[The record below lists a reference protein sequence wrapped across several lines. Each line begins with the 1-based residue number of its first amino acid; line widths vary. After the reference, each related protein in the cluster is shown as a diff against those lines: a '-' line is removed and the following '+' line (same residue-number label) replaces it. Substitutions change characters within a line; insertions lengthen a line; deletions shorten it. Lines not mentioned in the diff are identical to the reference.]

1 MEDFLEDNANL
12 WVQVF
17 AEFETFIYVSMFDA
31 NNNEMLRKII
41 LESKRIHIRMLYD
54 FFSDHRIK
62 EDDLISS
69 DLLSKPVDLSASI
82 SGDLRIL
89 TNKSTAHLTLARGT
103 ISVPDSDYIDAIKS
117 IIISICRFIKEI
129 NQGNINETYKK
140 DLNDK
145 NAIGLKRTV
154 TQLIHSFVDLNQM
167 SEVLIET

>member
-17 AEFETFIYVSMFDA
+17 AEFETFIYVSMFEA
-31 NNNEMLRKII
+31 NNEMLRKIF

-54 FFSDHRIK
+54 FFSNHRIK

-69 DLLSKPVDLSASI
+69 DLLSRPVDLSASI
-82 SGDLRIL
+82 SGNLRIL
-89 TNKSTAHLTLARGT
+89 INKSTAHLTLARGT

-117 IIISICRFIKEI
+117 IFISICHFIKEI
-129 NQGNINETYKK
+129 DQGNVNETYKE

-145 NAIGLKRTV
+145 NVMGLKWTV
-154 TQLIHSFVDLNQM
+154 KRLIHRFTDLNQM
-167 SEVLIET
+167 SEVLIES

>member
-17 AEFETFIYVSMFDA
+17 AEFETFIYVSMFEA
-31 NNNEMLRKII
+31 NNEMLRKIF

-54 FFSDHRIK
+54 FFSNHRIK

-69 DLLSKPVDLSASI
+69 DLLSRPVDLSASI
-82 SGDLRIL
+82 SGNLRIL
-89 TNKSTAHLTLARGT
+89 INKSTAHLTLARGT

-117 IIISICRFIKEI
+117 IFISICHFIKEI
-129 NQGNINETYKK
+129 DQGNVNETYKE

-145 NAIGLKRTV
+145 NVMGLKWTV
-154 TQLIHSFVDLNQM
+154 KRLIHRFADLNRM
-167 SEVLIET
+167 SEVPKET

>member
-17 AEFETFIYVSMFDA
+17 AEFETFIYVSMFEA
-31 NNNEMLRKII
+31 NNEMLRKIF

-54 FFSDHRIK
+54 FFSNHRIK

-69 DLLSKPVDLSASI
+69 DLLSRPVDLSASI
-82 SGDLRIL
+82 SGNLRIL
-89 TNKSTAHLTLARGT
+89 INKSTAHLTLARGT

-117 IIISICRFIKEI
+117 IFISICHFIKEI
-129 NQGNINETYKK
+129 DQGNVNETYKE

-145 NAIGLKRTV
+145 NVMDLKWTV
-154 TQLIHSFVDLNQM
+154 KRLIHRFADLNRM
-167 SEVLIET
+167 SEVLIES